1 MRSGSQGWQPMR
13 CPTCGDQED
22 RVVDSRVIEEGRSI
36 RRRRECL
43 SCHQRYTT
51 FERIEEGP
59 LWVEKRSGEREVFER
74 SKLLG
79 GISAALKN
87 RPISE
92 ESIETL
98 VNELEDSLRLRGSV
112 VKSSEIGALVLTRLR
127 ELDKVGY
134 LRFASVHKY
143 FEEAEDFEREVAEL
157 RVRRPEE

>member
-1 MRSGSQGWQPMR
+1 M
-13 CPTCGDQED
+13 
-22 RVVDSRVIEEGRSI
+22 VDSRVIEEGRSI

-43 SCHQRYTT
+43 SCHQLYTT
-51 FERIEEGP
+51 FERVEEGP

-92 ESIETL
+92 ERVETL
-98 VNELEDSLRLRGSV
+98 VNELEDSLRLRGSM
-112 VKSSEIGALVLTRLR
+112 VKSSDVGALVLSRLR

>member
-1 MRSGSQGWQPMR
+1 M
-13 CPTCGDQED
+13 
-22 RVVDSRVIEEGRSI
+22 VDSRVIEEGRSI

-51 FERIEEGP
+51 FERVEEGP

-92 ESIETL
+92 ERVETL
-98 VNELEDSLRLRGSV
+98 VNELEDSLRLRGSM
-112 VKSSEIGALVLTRLR
+112 VKSSDVGALVLSRLR